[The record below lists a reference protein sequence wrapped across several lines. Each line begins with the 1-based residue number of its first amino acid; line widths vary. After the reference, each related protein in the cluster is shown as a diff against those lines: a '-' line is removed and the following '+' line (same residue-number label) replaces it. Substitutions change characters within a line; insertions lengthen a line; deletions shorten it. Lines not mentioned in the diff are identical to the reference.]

1 MLVFLGVVVA
11 LVGQSAAEQ
20 RPWVVSP
27 VLAVSDVQPV
37 EVGVQL
43 RLPVLDGLDA
53 TGELAVAAGRGSQYL
68 GVARVGVR
76 TVDAPVWFGIDGGVA
91 LVQALTKGARG
102 DGDVSLVAFETDLL
116 SQLRAR
122 VGVQVLERF
131 APFVGVTLN
140 YQVSFS
146 PNEMLTPSF
155 FPVPLVLGDRSNGG
169 GHQLW
174 PGLAAGVVF

>member
-1 MLVFLGVVVA
+1 MLVLLGVVVA

-20 RPWVVSP
+20 RAWEVSP

-37 EVGVQL
+37 HIGVQL
-43 RLPVLDGLDA
+43 RVPVLDDLDVTA
-53 TGELAVAAGRGSQYL
+53 ELGVAAGRGSQYL
-68 GVARVGVR
+68 GEAFVGVR
-76 TVDAPVWFGIDGGVA
+76 TDGPVWFGVDGGVA
-91 LVQALTKGARG
+91 LVQALTKGASG
-102 DGDVSLVAFETDLL
+102 VGKVSLVEFETDLL
-116 SQLRAR
+116 SQLRGR

-140 YQVSFS
+140 YQVSFA

-155 FPVPLVLGDRSNGG
+155 FPVPLVLGDRSAGG

-174 PGLAAGVVF
+174 PGLVAGVVF